1 MTTCKECGITDFP
14 TDYSERT
21 KIKLLGHS
29 LCFDCNFWREKVE
42 DRHSFTIIEGNCYC
56 ILPNTNSRMRGFGGR
71 KFIIEFFDERPTII
85 THNLWHQG
93 EIPPHFRDRLQDEAN
108 FIIP

>member
-1 MTTCKECGITDFP
+1 MKG
-14 TDYSERT
+14 Y
-21 KIKLLGHS
+21 
-29 LCFDCNFWREKVE
+29 
-42 DRHSFTIIEGNCYC
+42 
-56 ILPNTNSRMRGFGGR
+56 GGR
-71 KFIIEFFDERPTII
+71 KFIIEFFDERPTIT